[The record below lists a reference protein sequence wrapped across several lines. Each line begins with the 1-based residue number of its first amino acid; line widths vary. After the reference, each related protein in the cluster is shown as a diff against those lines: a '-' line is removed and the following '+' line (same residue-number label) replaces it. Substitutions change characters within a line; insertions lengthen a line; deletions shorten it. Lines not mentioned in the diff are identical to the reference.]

1 MRVCSIPGCPE
12 IHNGASSR
20 CEKHTREA
28 KQAHWDKTRAYSSRG
43 HRTFRDAVLRREP
56 ICVLCQLRQATV
68 ADHHPRS
75 RKELESLLLNPNDPA
90 YGRGLCVPCHNAST
104 ARLQPGG
111 WNAR

>member
-56 ICVLCQLRQATV
+56 ICVLCGVAQSTV
-68 ADHHPRS
+68 ADHHPKGRD
-75 RKELESLLLNPNDPA
+75 ELLALGLNPDDA
-90 YGRGLCVPCHNAST
+90 RYGRGLCKPCHDKAT
-104 ARLQPGG
+104 AHTQPGG
-111 WNAR
+111 WNNR